1 MVLVFG
7 GPVSHQGGG
16 GSVGGGAFGLDYFGA
31 GQYFVD
37 LFAQRAAAA
46 GVDHGDL
53 VVGVILG
60 GQSGEYFAEPL
71 SWFAGDEDYVYLWG
85 CGGAGFGCRGRGGYW
100 VSRGSCGC
108 FVRLFRWVWGVHGS
122 LTLAS
127 PRVPK

>member
-16 GSVGGGAFGLDYFGA
+16 GSVGGGAFGLDYFGS
-31 GQYFVD
+31 GQYFDD
-37 LFAQRAAAA
+37 LLAEGAAAA
-46 GVDHGDL
+46 GVDHSDL
-53 VVGVILG
+53 VTGVILG
-60 GQSGEYFAEPL
+60 GQGGEHFVEPL
-71 SWFAGDEDYVYLWG
+71 PGFAGDEDYVYLWG
-85 CGGAGFGCRGRGGYW
+85 CGGAGLGCRGRGGYW

-122 LTLAS
+122 LTLAA